1 MSSERIVELI
11 KEIYLDF
18 RKGNFKEALLKSEEA
33 HSLDFDNIEIL
44 TALKSSV
51 YWNGQVESLDRIGQ
65 DYEKAEFL
73 IREWNNFAG
82 RYLKKMGCSFLQG
95 RNSIKYF
102 VFQTCLYIY
111 KNIYKLHPENLD
123 LLIKIAKSYKGMGN
137 YERAINVF
145 LQILGNAKENSDVV
159 AELADSY
166 ALVDE
171 IKEAKVLF
179 REAFFINPQK
189 IDIYSLE
196 SDMILRLIDLIKSDR
211 NISDDLIKEWIP
223 VYGSLNGVFNV
234 KRELRPI
241 ELGQLKQSVYS
252 LRNELKEKSYRSI
265 NESILLPRLINKYFW
280 LIDHYVSIKEDRA
293 RIDEILLYI
302 KEIDLGIYQQYVN

>member
-1 MSSERIVELI
+1 M
-11 KEIYLDF
+11 F
-18 RKGNFKEALLKSEEA
+18 F
-33 HSLDFDNIEIL
+33 
-44 TALKSSV
+44 
-51 YWNGQVESLDRIGQ
+51 
-65 DYEKAEFL
+65 
-73 IREWNNFAG
+73 
-82 RYLKKMGCSFLQG
+82 C
-95 RNSIKYF
+95 
-102 VFQTCLYIY
+102 
-111 KNIYKLHPENLD
+111 
-123 LLIKIAKSYKGMGN
+123 
-137 YERAINVF
+137 
-145 LQILGNAKENSDVV
+145 QILGDFKDNSDVV

-223 VYGSLNGVFNV
+223 VYGSLNGVFNI

-280 LIDHYVSIKEDRA
+280 LIDHYVRIKEDRA